1 MRWGYIGIMEK
12 ENGNYSLGFQV
23 FRGRQGA
30 FVLILMEGRATYDYR
45 WASETITGI
54 TNIEESQT
62 LGKLKSYQASM
73 TMQLMPSEIG
83 RALTKTQTRLLFRP
97 QAKVNHDAHPKQA
110 SLKSLSHFGT
120 HKFLNVRCRNIT
132 HYQKGPIILRKTHV
146 ELEAKLFS
154 TEQLRQ
160 R

>member
-1 MRWGYIGIMEK
+1 M
-12 ENGNYSLGFQV
+12 
-23 FRGRQGA
+23 
-30 FVLILMEGRATYDYR
+30 LMEGRATYDYR
-45 WASETITGI
+45 RASETITGI
-54 TNIEESQT
+54 TNIEESQI
-62 LGKLKSYQASM
+62 LGKLKSCQVSM

-110 SLKSLSHFGT
+110 RNMRVVLKSLSHFGT